1 MELTRWIEANY
12 SASSGKNYLQLI
24 DRYRNFVNAPE
35 TASYQD
41 VIDYLA
47 HLRSLNKHPKTLR
60 NHLFAI
66 KMYYRFLVET
76 HQRKTH
82 PCRHLQ
88 LKDRINRAVDVQ
100 GLYPLKMMETFLDEC
115 SDDNPPRKTG
125 QAHAIRQKVVIS
137 LLVYQ
142 ALTAQELVSLNEGDI
157 DLQKATVKVAG
168 SSKQNGRTLDLKP
181 MQIMLLHKYLN
192 DAREQLLVRNPSTCS
207 GRVEIQSESL
217 ILTRYGKRPLSGSVT
232 AMANHGRPKP
242 EHLQP
247 LKIRQS
253 VIAHLLKSG
262 NNLRVVQVFAG
273 HKRAASTEAYQQSGL
288 EQLKAIIDKIHPLQ

>member
-12 SASSGKNYLQLI
+12 SASSVKNYLQLI

-35 TASYQD
+35 AGSYQD
-41 VIDYLA
+41 VIDYLT

-66 KMYYRFLVET
+66 KMYYRYLVDT
-76 HQRKTH
+76 NQRKTH

-88 LKDRINRAVDVQ
+88 LKDRINRAVEVQ
-100 GLYPLKMMETFLDEC
+100 GLYPMKMMEIFLDEC
-115 SDDNPPRKTG
+115 SDDRP
-125 QAHAIRQKVVIS
+125 QQIRQKAVIS

-142 ALTAQELVSLNEGDI
+142 ALAAQELVSLNQSDI
-157 DLQKATVKVAG
+157 DLEKATVKVAG

-192 DAREQLLVRNPSTCS
+192 GAREKLLIKNSQ
-207 GRVEIQSESL
+207 IQSESL
-217 ILTRYGKRPLSGSVT
+217 ILTRYGKRPLPGTIT
-232 AMANHGRPKP
+232 ALANHGKAKP
-242 EHLQP
+242 DHLQP

-262 NNLRVVQVFAG
+262 NDLRVVQVFAG

-288 EQLKAIIDKIHPLQ
+288 DQLKATIDKIHPLQ

>member
-1 MELTRWIEANY
+1 MELREWIEANY
-12 SASSGKNYLQLI
+12 SASSVKNYLQLI
-24 DRYRNFVNAPE
+24 DRYRSFVNAPE
-35 TASYQD
+35 VAGYQD

-47 HLRSLNKHPKTLR
+47 HLRSLGKHPKTLR

-66 KMYYRFLVET
+66 KMYYRYLVDT
-76 HQRKTH
+76 DQREDH
-82 PCRHLQ
+82 PCQHLL

-100 GLYPLKMMETFLDEC
+100 SLYPMEMMESFLDEC
-115 SDDNPPRKTG
+115 TDENPY
-125 QAHAIRQKVVIS
+125 AIRQKVVVN

-142 ALTAQELVSLNEGDI
+142 ALTAQELVSLNQSDI
-157 DLQKATVKVAG
+157 DLEKGLVHVAG
-168 SSKQNGRTLDLKP
+168 SKKQNGRTLDLKP
-181 MQIMLLHKYLN
+181 MQIMLLHKYTTE
-192 DAREQLLVRNPSTCS
+192 AREKLLIKNSQL
-207 GRVEIQSESL
+207 QSESL
-217 ILTRYGKRPLSGSVT
+217 ILTRYGKRPLSGTVT
-232 AMANHGRPKP
+232 AMANHGKEKP

-253 VIAHLLKSG
+253 VIAYLLKSG

>member
-1 MELTRWIEANY
+1 MELREWIEANY
-12 SASSGKNYLQLI
+12 SASSVKNYLQLI
-24 DRYRNFVNAPE
+24 DRYRSFVNIPE
-35 TASYQD
+35 TGTYQD

-66 KMYYRFLVET
+66 KMYYRFLVDT
-76 HQRKTH
+76 DQRSDH
-82 PCRHLQ
+82 PCQHLL

-100 GLYPLKMMETFLDEC
+100 SLYPMEMLETFLDEC
-115 SDDNPPRKTG
+115 TDKNP
-125 QAHAIRQKVVIS
+125 QAIRQKVVVS
-137 LLVYQ
+137 LLIYQ
-142 ALTAQELVSLNEGDI
+142 ALTAQELVNLNQSDI
-157 DLQKATVKVAG
+157 DLEKAVVKIAG

-192 DAREQLLVRNPSTCS
+192 DAREKLLIKNSEV
-207 GRVEIQSESL
+207 QSESL
-217 ILTRYGKRPLSGSVT
+217 ILTRYGKRPLSGTVT
-232 AMANHGRPKP
+232 AMANHGKPKT

-253 VIAHLLKSG
+253 MIAHLLKSG

>member
-1 MELTRWIEANY
+1 MELREWIERNY
-12 SASSGKNYLQLI
+12 SASSVKNYLQLI

-35 TASYQD
+35 AGTYQN

-66 KMYYRFLVET
+66 KMYYRFLVDT
-76 HQRKTH
+76 DQRSDH
-82 PCRHLQ
+82 PCQHLL

-100 GLYPLKMMETFLDEC
+100 SLYPMEMMESFLDEC
-115 SDDNPPRKTG
+115 TDENT
-125 QAHAIRQKVVIS
+125 QIIRQKVVVS

-142 ALTAQELVSLNEGDI
+142 ALTAQELVNLNQNDI
-157 DLQKATVKVAG
+157 NLEKGLVHVAG

-181 MQIMLLHKYLN
+181 MQIMLLHKYQN
-192 DAREQLLVRNPSTCS
+192 DAREKLLVGES
-207 GRVEIQSESL
+207 EIQSESV
-217 ILTRYGKRPLSGSVT
+217 ILTRYGKRPLSGTVT
-232 AMANHGRPKP
+232 AMANHGKEKT

-288 EQLKAIIDKIHPLQ
+288 EQLQAIIDKIHPLQ